1 MIETAFTR
9 LVGVSRP
16 LQAAGLPAT
25 TTEDLVAAVCEAGGL
40 AMVPTPLVRPARLA
54 ATLDSLAQR
63 TQRGVFG
70 ANFLIP
76 FLDLDC
82 LDVAARAVRVV
93 EFFYGE
99 PDAELV
105 KRAASAGALV
115 SWQVGSLREAL
126 AAERAG
132 CDFIIAQGC
141 EAGGHVR
148 GTIGVLPLLAQ
159 VVPAVHVPVLAAGG
173 IATARDLAAVLA
185 AGAAG
190 ARLGTRFVASRE
202 SAAHRDYIAAL
213 LGARAE
219 DTCLTE
225 AYSAGWPHAPH
236 RVLRSAIDAASA
248 LESDTAGSMVLD
260 GRVVPVA
267 RWSVMSP
274 TRETSGRI
282 DAMALYAGESVASI
296 DAVLPAGEI
305 VREICDGA
313 EVLLRSGAGLL
324 R

>member
-1 MIETAFTR
+1 VIETAFTR
-9 LVGVSRP
+9 LVGIERP

-25 TTEDLVAAVCEAGGL
+25 TTEDLVAAVCEAGALG
-40 AMVPTPLVRPARLA
+40 MVPTPLVSPPRLE
-54 ATLDSLAQR
+54 ATLDSLARR
-63 TQRGVFG
+63 TNRGVFG
-70 ANFLIP
+70 ANFLMP
-76 FLDLDC
+76 FLDPDC
-82 LDVAARAVRVV
+82 LGIAARKARVV

-105 KRAASAGALV
+105 KRAAAHGSLV
-115 SWQVGSLREAL
+115 GWQVGSLREAL

-132 CDFIIAQGC
+132 CHYVIAQGC

-148 GTIGVLPLLAQ
+148 GTIGLLPLLAQ
-159 VVPAVHVPVLAAGG
+159 VVPAVRIPALAAGG

-190 ARLGTRFVASRE
+190 ARLGTRFVCCRE
-202 SAAHRDYIAAL
+202 SAAHQDYIAAL
-213 LGARAE
+213 LAARAE

-225 AYSAGWPHAPH
+225 AYSAGWPNAPH
-236 RVLRSAIDAASA
+236 RVLRSAIDAANA
-248 LESDTAGSMVLD
+248 LADETAGETVLE
-260 GRVVPVA
+260 GRVVPVP

-274 TRETSGRI
+274 TRETSGRV

-296 DAVLPAGEI
+296 DRVLPAGEI

-313 EVLLRSGAGLL
+313 EVLLRSSAGVL